1 MVDNALNAMAVPLH
15 AGAIRY
21 YSEIDLFTAIEPL

>member
-1 MVDNALNAMAVPLH
+1 MSATPVPLH

-21 YSEIDLFTAIEPL
+21 YEETGAEIPDRHASE